1 MDSELLNTLI
11 NAGTGGIL
19 LFLYLRLEQRFD
31 ALQRQLH
38 ETNLRLWGLLEEL
51 VRADELRSQTL
62 RRIEDLIPPRNT
74 REH

>member
-31 ALQRQLH
+31 SLQKQLH

-51 VRADELRSQTL
+51 IKADELRSQTL

>member
-31 ALQRQLH
+31 SLQKQLH

-51 VRADELRSQTL
+51 IKADELRSQTL
-62 RRIEDLIPPRNT
+62 RRIEDMMPPKNT

>member
-62 RRIEDLIPPRNT
+62 RRIEDMMPPRNT
-74 REH
+74 HRH

>member
-31 ALQRQLH
+31 SLQKQLH

-51 VRADELRSQTL
+51 IKADELRSQTL
-62 RRIEDLIPPRNT
+62 RRIEDLIPPNT
-74 REH
+74 RER